1 MVLSGP
7 PCFAAEPQED
17 DLAGMEGQF
26 ELFADARLRGDF
38 VRDLPRPVNSDFDR
52 GSVRLRAGVLWM
64 PHPAVDI
71 GLAGRVNTGTD
82 GNGHTRF
89 NLDNQKVDEIALDEF
104 FVTVRLL
111 DSTELLAGQSRFPL
125 QLTPMLWDPDL
136 RPQGVSLRQRF
147 EFATFNSVELTGGYF
162 LGNHLYGD
170 ESKVRA
176 AQATLRIGEG
186 KAVNYRAAVSW
197 IEFGDLDT
205 LAREGL
211 GRTNAVVPGDGYA
224 NDFDLLDI
232 QLEAGFTVYDWPVRM
247 RLDFVQNVAADEDGF
262 AGRGDLVIGDSFR
275 RPGLEAGIAH
285 QRVQREAVLA
295 AFADD
300 DWWFRS
306 RMRGTGVWLGY
317 GFNESLRVRLAGFSE
332 RLDVASERNYRGL
345 VDFEWFF

>member
-1 MVLSGP
+1 MEPAGARAVTIEEQR
-7 PCFAAEPQED
+7 AAAKRTALILGAVA
-17 DLAGMEGQF
+17 LAV
-26 ELFADARLRGDF
+26 F
-38 VRDLPRPVNSDFDR
+38 VAF
-52 GSVRLRAGVLWM
+52 
-64 PHPAVDI
+64 I
-71 GLAGRVNTGTD
+71 
-82 GNGHTRF
+82 
-89 NLDNQKVDEIALDEF
+89 
-104 FVTVRLL
+104 
-111 DSTELLAGQSRFPL
+111 
-125 QLTPMLWDPDL
+125 
-136 RPQGVSLRQRF
+136 
-147 EFATFNSVELTGGYF
+147 LTGGYF

-275 RPGLEAGIAH
+275 RPGLEAGIAMH
-285 QRVQREAVLA
+285 ILNNFLAFGFALSFGDLTETLNVAEASWWNIPLTLTQAGTYAVL
-295 AFADD
+295 
-300 DWWFRS
+300 
-306 RMRGTGVWLGY
+306 VL
-317 GFNESLRVRLAGFSE
+317 LLAK
-332 RLDVASERNYRGL
+332 RRGL
-345 VDFEWFF
+345 QTRTTPPPGLLSPATPPRAPLSPSQL